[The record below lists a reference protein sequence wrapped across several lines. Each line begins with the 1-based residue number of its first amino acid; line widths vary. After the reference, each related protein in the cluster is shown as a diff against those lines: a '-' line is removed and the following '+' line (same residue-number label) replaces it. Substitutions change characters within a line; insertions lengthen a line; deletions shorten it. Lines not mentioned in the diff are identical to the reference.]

1 MSGRHLLGAS
11 KSTFFGSSSK
21 SGLSFWILVGFGV
34 VVTLQVNA
42 NDTFA
47 AYIHVCVC
55 LYVYT
60 IYSVHDN
67 PLIIILYLITIAF
80 RRR

>member
-1 MSGRHLLGAS
+1 MCV
-11 KSTFFGSSSK
+11 KVDSK
-21 SGLSFWILVGFGV
+21 SGLSCWILVGFGV

-42 NDTFA
+42 YDSFA
-47 AYIHVCVC
+47 TNYHIFVC
-55 LYVYT
+55 LYVYS
-60 IYSVHDN
+60 IYSAHNN

>member
-1 MSGRHLLGAS
+1 MGAS
-11 KSTFFGSSSK
+11 KSTFFGLGSE
-21 SGLSFWILVGFGV
+21 SGLSCGILVGFGV

-60 IYSVHDN
+60 IYSVHKTDKSKRDR
-67 PLIIILYLITIAF
+67 LFFWREQKTDEIS
-80 RRR
+80 